1 MASRLNECKK
11 TPAKR
16 TEHMLNIEI
25 IRRVEDKQI
34 QLKRTQV
41 KSFATAAAATLT
53 AVMAIWTLGANAQTA
68 QKKIENSQSASG
80 ATKLVGDADR
90 GAEQFEATCAEC
102 HGAAAT
108 APTLRGIIGRPVA
121 SIQTFYGYSEAMKAK
136 KPMTWTVEN
145 LDTYLKSPPTFVP
158 GNLMYREYPD
168 AQMRADIIAF
178 LATLPPPR

>member
-1 MASRLNECKK
+1 
-11 TPAKR
+11 
-16 TEHMLNIEI
+16 MLKIEVT
-25 IRRVEDKQI
+25 RRVQD
-34 QLKRTQV
+34 RPAQV
-41 KSFATAAAATLT
+41 KSFAMAAAATLT
-53 AVMAIWTLGANAQTA
+53 AVTAIWTLGASAQTA
-68 QKKIENSQSASG
+68 QKKAENSQSGSN

-108 APTLRGIIGRPVA
+108 APTLRGIVGRPVA
-121 SIQTFYGYSEAMKAK
+121 SVQTFYGYSEAMKAK
-136 KPMTWTVEN
+136 KPMTWTEDN
-145 LDTYLKSPPTFVP
+145 LNAYLKSPPTFVP